1 VPFDQIILQDLA
13 ADYARQV
20 GLLAFTGTGSGANT
34 NSVVNGLSNATI
46 GTTVTWTQASPT
58 AALFYSQAAKLVQ
71 GFLSARLAN
80 PTCWVMSPRRWYWL
94 VSSVDTA
101 GRPLVVPSGP
111 AFNQI
116 ANYDGPQAMGLVGS
130 MHGIPVYI
138 DPQVPT
144 NLGTGTN
151 QDVVYLLKQDDL
163 ILFESGP
170 RAESFR
176 ETYADSVGVLFR
188 LYAYVGTMLNR
199 HSESIGVISGTGLV
213 APTFPG

>member
-1 VPFDQIILQDLA
+1 
-13 ADYARQV
+13 
-20 GLLAFTGTGSGANT
+20 
-34 NSVVNGLSNATI
+34 
-46 GTTVTWTQASPT
+46 
-58 AALFYSQAAKLVQ
+58 
-71 GFLSARLAN
+71 
-80 PTCWVMSPRRWYWL
+80 
-94 VSSVDTA
+94 
-101 GRPLVVPSGP
+101 
-111 AFNQI
+111 FNQI